1 MTGGSMSKRVA
12 ELRKKEFGASG
23 PGDSGIVA
31 EGDTSTDPS
40 AQALGI
46 SVKGLTKVYERFT
59 RREIVRTR
67 ALLGVDLEVK
77 PKEFVSLIGPS
88 GCGKTTVLKILAG
101 LLTPT
106 GGSVRI
112 GDQEVR
118 GPGTDRATVFQSP
131 GLMPWKTVVG
141 NVVLALDFAG
151 RKSSTR
157 LETARKYVDLVGLS
171 DFHDHHP
178 GELSGGMQQRVGL
191 ARALAIEPSVLLM
204 DEPFGA
210 LDAIT
215 RGQMQTELLGIWERE
230 KRTVLF
236 VTHSMDE
243 AILLSDRIVVMKEGA
258 ITAEVEVSLP
268 RPRLREEMVES
279 KVAAELK
286 RRLVEMLL

>member
-1 MTGGSMSKRVA
+1 MARRVTA
-12 ELRKKEFGASG
+12 LRRKEIGAS
-23 PGDSGIVA
+23 
-31 EGDTSTDPS
+31 DTSDSVAVSAETGASPTDQPGS
-40 AQALGI
+40 AIGI
-46 SVKGLTKVYERFT
+46 SVQGLTKVYERFT

-67 ALLGVDLEVK
+67 ALAGVDLEVK

-106 GGSVRI
+106 AGSVRI
-112 GDQEVR
+112 GDKEVR

-131 GLMPWKTVVG
+131 GLMPWKTVID

-151 RKSSTR
+151 KKASSR
-157 LETARKYVDLVGLS
+157 LETARKYVDLVGLG

-178 GELSGGMQQRVGL
+178 GELSGGMQQRVGI
-191 ARALAIEPSVLLM
+191 ARALAIEPNVLLM

-215 RGQMQTELLGIWERE
+215 RAQMQTELLGIWERE

-243 AILLSDRIVVMKEGA
+243 AILLSDRIIVMREGT
-258 ITAEVEVSLP
+258 IISEVEVSLP
-268 RPRLREEMVES
+268 RPRQREEMVES
-279 KVAAELK
+279 QAAAELK
-286 RRLVEMLL
+286 RRLVEMLH

>member
-1 MTGGSMSKRVA
+1 MARRVA
-12 ELRKKEFGASG
+12 ALRKEEFGASDTD
-23 PGDSGIVA
+23 DSRAVPA
-31 EGDTSTDPS
+31 ENADSSTHQTK
-40 AQALGI
+40 AVGI
-46 SVKGLTKVYERFT
+46 SLEGLTKIYERFT

-67 ALLGVDLEVK
+67 ALTGVDLEVK

-106 GGSVRI
+106 AGSVRI

-118 GPGTDRATVFQSP
+118 GPGADRATVFQSP
-131 GLMPWKTVVG
+131 GLMPWKTVID

-151 RKSSTR
+151 KRPSTR

-178 GELSGGMQQRVGL
+178 GELSGGMQQRVGI

-243 AILLSDRIVVMKEGA
+243 AILLSDRIVVMREGA
-258 ITAEVEVSLP
+258 ITAEVQVSLP

-279 KVAAELK
+279 QAAAELK

>member
-1 MTGGSMSKRVA
+1 MAKRVA
-12 ELRKKEFGASG
+12 ELRKEVFGPSDT
-23 PGDSGIVA
+23 GDSAVVLA
-31 EGDTSTDPS
+31 EKGDTSPTD
-40 AQALGI
+40 QTGKALGVT
-46 SVKGLTKVYERFT
+46 VKGLTKVYERFT

-67 ALLGVDLEVK
+67 ALTGVDLEIK

-112 GDQEVR
+112 GDKEVR
-118 GPGTDRATVFQSP
+118 GPGTNRATVFQSP
-131 GLMPWKTVVG
+131 GLMPWKTVIG
-141 NVVLALDFAG
+141 NVELALDFAG
-151 RKSSTR
+151 KKPSTR
-157 LETARKYVDLVGLS
+157 LETARKYVDLVGLN

-178 GELSGGMQQRVGL
+178 GELSGGMQQRVGI
-191 ARALAIEPSVLLM
+191 ARALAIEPNVLLM

-243 AILLSDRIVVMKEGA
+243 AILLSDRIVVMREGA
-258 ITAEVEVSLP
+258 IIAEVEVSLP

-279 KVAAELK
+279 QVAAELK
-286 RRLVEMLL
+286 RRLVEMLH